1 MPSPESTDSDEL
13 TDSQPPETA
22 GLRPALAGVIN
33 RGLGYFFDAFFF
45 SGAMILVQ
53 WGINHV
59 VANNT
64 AQFWIGASAASILF
78 FLYRF
83 LMDAHAEGTF
93 GKAVAGIK
101 VTTEAGD
108 QLGYVGAL
116 KRNFYWLAFGPILV
130 GANDYPHLY
139 IGSWSVELEPFLW
152 IWITALAI
160 SIYRDKNSRSF
171 LDRWAGAYFYQ
182 NKRL

>member
-1 MPSPESTDSDEL
+1 MSTTMPSHESTDSK
-13 TDSQPPETA
+13 PRETA

-33 RGLGYFFDAFFF
+33 RGFGYFFDAFFF
-45 SGAMILVQ
+45 SIAMLLVQ
-53 WGINHV
+53 WGINQV

-64 AQFWIGASAASILF
+64 AQFWIGSSIAGILF

-93 GKAVAGIK
+93 GKAVVGVK
-101 VTTEAGD
+101 VTTETGD
-108 QLGYVGAL
+108 RLSYAGAL
-116 KRNFYWLAFGPILV
+116 KRNFYWLAFGPAIV
-130 GANDYPHLY
+130 GADNYPRLH
-139 IGSWSVELEPFLW
+139 IGSWSVELEPLLW

-160 SIYRDKNSRSF
+160 SIYRDKNNRSF

>member
-1 MPSPESTDSDEL
+1 MPSNQPTDSK
-13 TDSQPPETA
+13 PPETA

-33 RGLGYFFDAFFF
+33 RGFGYFFDAFFF

-53 WGINHV
+53 WEINQI
-59 VANNT
+59 VANRT
-64 AQFWIGASAASILF
+64 TQFWTGSSIASILF
-78 FLYRF
+78 FVYRF
-83 LMDAHAEGTF
+83 LMDAHAKGTF

-101 VTTEAGD
+101 VTTETGD
-108 QLGYVGAL
+108 RLSYTGAL
-116 KRNFYWLAFGPILV
+116 KRNFYWLAFGPAIV
-130 GANDYPHLY
+130 GADNYPHLH
-139 IGSWSVELEPFLW
+139 IGSWSVELEPLLW

-160 SIYRDKNSRSF
+160 SICRDKNNRSF